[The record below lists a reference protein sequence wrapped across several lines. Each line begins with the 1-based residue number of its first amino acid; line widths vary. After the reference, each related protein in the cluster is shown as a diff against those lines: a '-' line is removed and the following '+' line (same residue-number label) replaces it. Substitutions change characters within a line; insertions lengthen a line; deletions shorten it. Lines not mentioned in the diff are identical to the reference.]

1 MLLSQLRITAWEL
14 DDPDNGLTSG
24 MIVDLMKSKLGFG
37 DAPTLPEGV
46 DENALVAKFIPRFLA
61 NVTKGYN
68 EFLVNMPKI
77 LKAIRAQNPTAQIVV
92 LGIFNPV
99 HHSLSLSDGKLPIT
113 AWRKERDR
121 LEQEY
126 KTGQAELSPIHAEV
140 KKLWQIKYKVEQVI
154 HEQER
159 QNTVTR
165 QKKQE
170 IEH

>member
-1 MLLSQLRITAWEL
+1 MVQFCTEGKPVADKLATIKWKGKREQFISENENTLRL
-14 DDPDNGLTSG
+14 Y
-24 MIVDLMKSKLGFG
+24 LMAERKLKPYFK
-37 DAPTLPEGV
+37 
-46 DENALVAKFIPRFLA
+46 N
-61 NVTKGYN
+61 
-68 EFLVNMPKI
+68 
-77 LKAIRAQNPTAQIVV
+77 
-92 LGIFNPV
+92 
-99 HHSLSLSDGKLPIT
+99 GKLPIT
-113 AWRKERDR
+113 AWRNERDR

-126 KTGQAELSPIHAEV
+126 KTEQAELSHIYAEV

>member
-1 MLLSQLRITAWEL
+1 MQNKGTIAQVLG
-14 DDPDNGLTSG
+14 P
-24 MIVDLMKSKLGFG
+24 IVD
-37 DAPTLPEGV
+37 V
-46 DENALVAKFIPRFLA
+46 
-61 NVTKGYN
+61 
-68 EFLVNMPKI
+68 EFK
-77 LKAIRAQNPTAQIVV
+77 
-92 LGIFNPV
+92 
-99 HHSLSLSDGKLPIT
+99 DGKLPIT
-113 AWRKERDR
+113 AWRRERDR
-121 LEQEY
+121 LEQGY

>member
-1 MLLSQLRITAWEL
+1 MFE
-14 DDPDNGLTSG
+14 N
-24 MIVDLMKSKLGFG
+24 
-37 DAPTLPEGV
+37 
-46 DENALVAKFIPRFLA
+46 ENALRLYHMAERK
-61 NVTKGYN
+61 
-68 EFLVNMPKI
+68 
-77 LKAIRAQNPTAQIVV
+77 LKPH
-92 LGIFNPV
+92 FK
-99 HHSLSLSDGKLPIT
+99 DGKLPIT
-113 AWRKERDR
+113 AWCKERDR

-159 QNTVTR
+159 QNAVTR

>member
-1 MLLSQLRITAWEL
+1 MSE
-14 DDPDNGLTSG
+14 N
-24 MIVDLMKSKLGFG
+24 
-37 DAPTLPEGV
+37 
-46 DENALVAKFIPRFLA
+46 ENALRLYHMAERK
-61 NVTKGYN
+61 
-68 EFLVNMPKI
+68 
-77 LKAIRAQNPTAQIVV
+77 LKPY
-92 LGIFNPV
+92 FK
-99 HHSLSLSDGKLPIT
+99 DGKLPIT

-154 HEQER
+154 HEQEC
-159 QNTVTR
+159 QNAAVR